1 MKKRKRKR
9 KGSSILF
16 IGIRNGTSYIYNQ
29 LQSPRGRLQAEAG
42 DPSIK
47 KIWDESLSVSPLQT
61 HDHMEASSMIGK

>member
-1 MKKRKRKR
+1 VGGVAQVKKRKRRR

-16 IGIRNGTSYIYNQ
+16 KGIRNGTSYIYNQ

-47 KIWDESLSVSPLQT
+47 EIWDKSLRCITPANT
-61 HDHMEASSMIGK
+61 